1 MGKEKGS
8 QLCIPRS
15 GFLQGARGRVER
27 YRNRTNQ
34 REARTIFTPVLPN
47 KKQFPPDNIAA
58 GKIDSFFTLSHD
70 SVHPSNLCKLPMRI
84 PKRDGTLVLNP
95 LPIFSESACRDG
107 QKIPSREINRL
118 IQRVVS
124 SLFYEK
130 EKKEKGRK
138 IVVESPGLE
147 TRKFCSGENDEA
159 RIRIRLQIDFL
170 LALDHQG
177 WARRLKWAR
186 RNPNFLLALS
196 LPLSL
201 FPHPSPFSS
210 RPPSPPFPPLRPVT
224 RLNQPDP
231 RASLVH
237 TLIRDSAEQLIKF
250 IRIAL
255 DYAARSSL
263 S

>member
-70 SVHPSNLCKLPMRI
+70 SVHPSNLCKPPMRT

-196 LPLSL
+196 LSLSSPIPLLSLAALPRPLSL
-201 FPHPSPFSS
+201 LSAP
-210 RPPSPPFPPLRPVT
+210 
-224 RLNQPDP
+224 
-231 RASLVH
+231 SLV
-237 TLIRDSAEQLIKF
+237 
-250 IRIAL
+250 
-255 DYAARSSL
+255 
-263 S
+263 